1 MNNEVLTAKE
11 IGRMFR
17 VSAKTVQRWSKIG
30 KLPKAVVP
38 GRWLRRD
45 ILDILDKRDTHQE

>member
-1 MNNEVLTAKE
+1 MNEVLTAKE
-11 IGRMFR
+11 IGRLFR